1 MTAIGIPPRTPQ
13 DWDVPAAEAAD
24 QFMALKR
31 RRLAD
36 GVAAEARHL
45 IDPFD
50 RVFAALASAST
61 ARCSCDADYP
71 GWTPG
76 RTS

>member
-1 MTAIGIPPRTPQ
+1 MTAIGLPPRTPQ
-13 DWDVPAAEAAD
+13 DWDVPAADVAD
-24 QFMALKR
+24 QTVR
-31 RRLAD
+31 QRLAR

-50 RVFAALASAST
+50 REFAALASAST

>member
-1 MTAIGIPPRTPQ
+1 MTAVGIPPRTPQ

-24 QFMALKR
+24 QTAR
-31 RRLAD
+31 QRLAR
-36 GVAAEARHL
+36 GVAAEARHPV
-45 IDPFD
+45 DPCD
-50 RVFAALASAST
+50 RAFAALAACHPE
-61 ARCSCDADYP
+61 RCSCDADYP